1 MAYEDETM
9 RMAAAKAVKSA
20 APVVSGGV
28 SSRDPEIQAKLAEM
42 SRIKTGDV
50 FRTGLMGAAAGAQ
63 AGQGMTNPLA
73 AFVQGAA
80 MGLQVPAQIYEQK
93 QKQIQSVVG
102 ATPFGV
108 IVPEAQN
115 PDSPYNIL
123 AGLPYDLAVKA
134 IEGIARDTAKLRIEG
149 EQSRAASYIISDAEA
164 QNYSGLLAAAGINL
178 TPNAIKSLR
187 KDDVR
192 EFLKLRGVPGGEG
205 EFDKIRPLKDDFD
218 STAPVKEY
226 NQIKSSVGTINRL
239 AGKVERGEPLNDQEQ
254 VLLAREFLNAQSS
267 TGGGRASAEMFDLIS
282 NRGWAAQLKDA
293 LDGKPINL
301 SPEQAKAIKTAVAT
315 KMAEVKVNAAK
326 EAERLKPL
334 IAGKSEIEKKYIL
347 GDLLEEA
354 AAPVVSRR
362 IVLRQGSDGKMY
374 RFDADTKENLGAE

>member
-9 RMAAAKAVKSA
+9 RTAAAKAVKSA

-63 AGQGMTNPLA
+63 AGQGMTNPVA

-149 EQSRAASYIISDAEA
+149 EQSKQRQREKFEYDVALKQVDATLRGKDLNDVKAQFEVAQKFEALPQVADFNAARPAYES
-164 QNYSGLLAAAGINL
+164 LAGAPGNAAGDKTVLINYARL
-178 TPNAIKSLR
+178 LSPTFRGNEGTMAAV
-187 KDDVR
+187 DVS
-192 EFLKLRGVPGGEG
+192 GI
-205 EFDKIRPLKDDFD
+205 FDK
-218 STAPVKEY
+218 A
-226 NQIKSSVGTINRL
+226 TIGL
-239 AGKVERGEPLNDQEQ
+239 WAKAVRGEELQPAERQMIKREATRIYNTKEKAYTERMQFWREQ
-254 VLLAREFLNAQSS
+254 VSEYGGNPNIVGKKYGPARA
-267 TGGGRASAEMFDLIS
+267 M
-282 NRGWAAQLKDA
+282 
-293 LDGKPINL
+293 
-301 SPEQAKAIKTAVAT
+301 KTAT
-315 KMAEVKVNAAK
+315 GEVVYVVD
-326 EAERLKPL
+326 
-334 IAGKSEIEKKYIL
+334 AGNGQFVEV
-347 GDLLEEA
+347 GG
-354 AAPVVSRR
+354 
-362 IVLRQGSDGKMY
+362 Q
-374 RFDADTKENLGAE
+374 